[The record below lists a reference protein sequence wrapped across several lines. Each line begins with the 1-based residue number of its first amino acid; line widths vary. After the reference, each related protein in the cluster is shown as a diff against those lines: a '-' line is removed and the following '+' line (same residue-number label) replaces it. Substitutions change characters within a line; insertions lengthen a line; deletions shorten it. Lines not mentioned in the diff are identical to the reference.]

1 MNSNHLDHDEGFTP
15 NEDGGYG
22 RPSKSALKRASH
34 ELQDLGEQ
42 LIAMPDSWLKDLDM
56 PERLRDAL
64 DGYKTTRSFEGKRR
78 QMQYIGK
85 VLRLVEVEA
94 LREAVAAFQL
104 GQAKDSLSLHE
115 AERWRAELLADEK
128 AALTRWVESF
138 PDSDVQQLRTL
149 IRNAKKDAALAPEKR
164 NGRGYRELFQFIKR
178 GLKSQTTQED
188 VADDSFDEDES

>member
-1 MNSNHLDHDEGFTP
+1 
-15 NEDGGYG
+15 
-22 RPSKSALKRASH
+22 
-34 ELQDLGEQ
+34 
-42 LIAMPDSWLKDLDM
+42 
-56 PERLRDAL
+56 
-64 DGYKTTRSFEGKRR
+64 
-78 QMQYIGK
+78 
-85 VLRLVEVEA
+85 
-94 LREAVAAFQL
+94 
-104 GQAKDSLSLHE
+104 
-115 AERWRAELLADEK
+115 LLADEK